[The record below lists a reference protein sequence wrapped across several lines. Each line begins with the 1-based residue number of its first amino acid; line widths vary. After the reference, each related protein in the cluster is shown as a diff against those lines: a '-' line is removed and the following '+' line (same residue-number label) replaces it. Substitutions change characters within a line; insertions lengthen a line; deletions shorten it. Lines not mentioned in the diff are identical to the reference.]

1 MDWIALKKELASP
14 EVDVDRMAAM
24 VLSDAEVCRQMVE
37 WMRDPAEIMV
47 YYHAFYALERASQS
61 KPEMLLTYR
70 ESIAG
75 LLDHSNS
82 YHRDFAL
89 TLLAN
94 LAGADADGFTERIL
108 PHYIAHLH
116 DRKFM
121 TAHCCLRN
129 LGHIFL
135 QRPDL
140 AERIG
145 QVLLAFEQHS
155 PYSSGQTALMLADVL
170 AIFDQASPAWR
181 ERTEVRSLV
190 LAQRESPSPKTR
202 KLAREISKRWG
213 I

>member
-24 VLSDAEVCRQMVE
+24 TLADPEVCRQMVE
-37 WMRDPAEIMV
+37 WMRDPAEIMA
-47 YYHAFYALERASQS
+47 YYHAFYVLERISQTD
-61 KPEMLLTYR
+61 PGLLLEYQ

-75 LLDHSNS
+75 LLDHPNS

-89 TLLAN
+89 TLLAS
-94 LAGADADGFTERIL
+94 LAGVDGDGFTERIL
-108 PHYIAHLH
+108 PHYIEHLH

-129 LGHIFL
+129 LGCIFL

-145 QVLLAFEQHS
+145 LVLLAFEQHS
-155 PYSSGQTALMLADVL
+155 PYSSGQTALMMADVL
-170 AIFDQASPAWR
+170 SIFDQASPAWR
-181 ERTEVRSLV
+181 EREDVKNLV

>member
-24 VLSDAEVCRQMVE
+24 TQSDPEVCRQMVD
-37 WMRDPAEIMV
+37 WMLDPAEIMV
-47 YYHAFYALERASQS
+47 YYHAFYALDRACQS
-61 KPEMLLTYR
+61 KPEVLIAYR
-70 ESIAG
+70 ESIAS
-75 LLDHSNS
+75 LLDHPNS

-94 LAGADADGFTERIL
+94 LAGVDADGFTERIL
-108 PHYIAHLH
+108 PAYLEHLH

-121 TAHCCLRN
+121 TAHCCLRS
-129 LGHIFL
+129 LGRIFL
-135 QRPDL
+135 LRPDL
-140 AERIG
+140 AESIG
-145 QVLLAFEQHS
+145 LELLAFEQGS
-155 PYSSGQTALMLADVL
+155 PYSSGQTALMMADVL

-181 ERTEVRSLV
+181 ERAEVRSLV